1 MEPPRENAD
10 ILWLDTVDSTNSVLR
25 ERYPQSA
32 NLSIIAAREQTRG
45 RGQGEHSWFSTP
57 GKNLTFSILYR
68 FGPDAPYLLE
78 ASHAIVI
85 TQITT
90 LALRDYLGS
99 RGIGSRIKWPNDI
112 WVGERKICGILIENK
127 VTGRYM
133 DASIVGIG
141 LNVNE
146 EAWPPQLPNPVS
158 MKASIDVL
166 SHTSGRKIAVLG
178 DMGELGSDE
187 KELHYGVGRA
197 VAESGIDVL
206 FAAGELAEQYAL
218 GAKLNEKCEVHYFKT
233 REEMMPELQAYVRE
247 GDAILVKASHFMEF
261 PKVVSA
267 LTE

>member
-1 MEPPRENAD
+1 
-10 ILWLDTVDSTNSVLR
+10 
-25 ERYPQSA
+25 
-32 NLSIIAAREQTRG
+32 
-45 RGQGEHSWFSTP
+45 
-57 GKNLTFSILYR
+57 
-68 FGPDAPYLLE
+68 
-78 ASHAIVI
+78 
-85 TQITT
+85 
-90 LALRDYLGS
+90 
-99 RGIGSRIKWPNDI
+99 
-112 WVGERKICGILIENK
+112 
-127 VTGRYM
+127 
-133 DASIVGIG
+133 
-141 LNVNE
+141 
-146 EAWPPQLPNPVS
+146 

>member
-99 RGIGSRIKWPNDI
+99 RGIASRIKWPNDI

-158 MKASIDVL
+158 MKDLTGMDYALSVELVELRARLASRYAAASSDA
-166 SHTSGRKIAVLG
+166 GRK
-178 DMGELGSDE
+178 
-187 KELHYGVGRA
+187 
-197 VAESGIDVL
+197 
-206 FAAGELAEQYAL
+206 AL
-218 GAKLNEKCEVHYFKT
+218 DSEFREHMFIL
-233 REEMMPELQAYVRE
+233 REEP
-247 GDAILVKASHFMEF
+247 
-261 PKVVSA
+261 
-267 LTE
+267 